1 MYLMGVPGPDDPA
14 RTVYNDKGDG
24 KMRYLAVG
32 LMASTLLL
40 APPAGAHESGRH
52 EHEEATHEDE
62 VTREEVQ
69 RKKREVREM
78 ERELRRQEQE
88 RERERDRDRDRDT
101 VRDRDDRHPHR
112 HARAEPPLRLWLGV
126 GAGVGWGAVDVPCQ
140 PNSFGADCR
149 EEGTLNTYSA
159 NATLAGRHGAIRL
172 RGLRQTDKGDDSRTP
187 YETAALIGSRFGR
200 SSWYGFAGYGRILHA
215 DDDFEE
221 EDASGFAWEILFAPA
236 SDGPTGFELSFQ
248 GNSGEDVDFVAF
260 NIGMRI
266 GALR

>member
-1 MYLMGVPGPDDPA
+1 
-14 RTVYNDKGDG
+14 
-24 KMRYLAVG
+24 MRFLALG

-40 APPAGAHESGRH
+40 APPAGAHESGQH
-52 EHEEATHEDE
+52 EHEDAATHEDE
-62 VTREEVQ
+62 LTREEVQ
-69 RKKREVREM
+69 RRKREVREM

-88 RERERDRDRDRDT
+88 RERERARG
-101 VRDRDDRHPHR
+101 RDDDDHHGHR
-112 HARAEPPLRLWLGV
+112 HARHEPAVRMWLGV

-140 PNSFGADCR
+140 PSTFGADCR

-159 NATLAGRHGAIRL
+159 NATLAGRNGAIRL

-187 YETAALIGSRFGR
+187 YETAAMLGSRFGR
-200 SSWYGFAGYGRILHA
+200 SPWYGFAGYGRIMHA
-215 DDDFEE
+215 DDDFQ
-221 EDASGFAWEILFAPA
+221 EDEASGFAWEILFAPA

-260 NIGMRI
+260 NIGMRL